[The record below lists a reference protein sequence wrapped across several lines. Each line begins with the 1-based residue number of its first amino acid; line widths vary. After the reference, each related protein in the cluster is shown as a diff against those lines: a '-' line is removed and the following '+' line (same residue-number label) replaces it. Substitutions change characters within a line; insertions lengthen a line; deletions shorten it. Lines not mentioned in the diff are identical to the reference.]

1 MPYLADLH
9 IHSRFSRA
17 TSRAL
22 TFPALAAAGRR
33 KGLAVLGT
41 GDCTHPA
48 WRAEMAEVLTP
59 DGDGLYRLREGDEAV
74 RFLITGEISTI
85 YKADGATRKVH
96 HVVCLPDLDA
106 AERFAARLGRLGNI
120 TSDGRPILGLDSRDL
135 LEVLLEASPA
145 AVLIPAHIWTP
156 WFSVLGS
163 KSGFDRIEDCYRDL
177 AGQIFA
183 VETGLSSDPAMN
195 WTVSALD
202 RYTLVSNS
210 DAHSPGKLGREAN
223 LFAGDPGYTAIMDA
237 LRRRTPDFLG
247 TLEFFPE
254 EGKYHV
260 DGHRKCDF
268 ACTPAESHRLGGRC
282 PVCGGLL
289 TLGVEYRVAALA
301 DRPVGVRPAGAA
313 PFQRLLPLEEVLA
326 EVLEVS
332 AGSKPVARLYEKLLT
347 EIGPELYILREAEAA
362 ELRAAG
368 GELFALAIEKMRAG
382 QVHAAP
388 GYDGEYGV
396 IRIFDAEERA
406 AVVGQNRLFAGL
418 PVTVKAV
425 PAAVP
430 LSAEPVP
437 EYVAPTGLSAEQQ
450 AAVGYPAAP
459 LLITAGPG
467 AGKTRTLTERI
478 ARLVAEGAASESIL
492 ALTFSN
498 RAARELAERLAAR
511 LPGMQPL
518 VATFHRL
525 GLRLCREFF
534 GDVRVQAE
542 DDARDIPR
550 PDDLEALLAAQFADV
565 TDPLAA
571 ADAAVRLTALAPEY
585 AAVKRAQGVV
595 DFLDL
600 LVLPLA
606 YLAGHLD
613 ALASV
618 QSRWRHVLV
627 DEYQD
632 VNVFQYLLLRL
643 LCPPGSSVCVIG
655 DPDQAIYGFRGAD
668 VRYFLRFRADYPDA
682 ATLALTRNYRSAR
695 SIVTA
700 AAQVIAPTS
709 LQAHALWS
717 DRPGPARVSVPALP
731 TPAAEAEYV
740 VQTIEA
746 LLGGI
751 SHFSVDSGRGGDG
764 GTSLGFNDIAVLY
777 RTHAVGEA
785 LLPALERSGIPYQR
799 AARAELF
806 GRPEVRAV
814 LDDLAAQPDDLPAT
828 RALLEAAARA
838 GVTAAAL
845 AEPPWTTL
853 LSRATGSLEAFRTGL
868 ALERDLDIYDPR
880 AARVTLMTVHAAKGL
895 EWEVVFLLGCEAGN
909 FPHPAADADEE
920 RRLFY
925 VGLTRARTHLYCTHA
940 TTRRRGEERVTR
952 EITPFLRDVDPALL
966 HHLTPMPPRRPTGR
980 QLSLGELLG

>member
-1 MPYLADLH
+1 MGFIADLH

-17 TSRAL
+17 TSREL

-33 KGLAVLGT
+33 KGVALIGT

-48 WRAEMAEVLTP
+48 WLDEMAEVLTP
-59 DGDGLYRLREGDEAV
+59 DGDGLYRLRDGDGAT

-96 HVVCLPDLDA
+96 HVVCLPHLDA
-106 AERFAARLGRLGNI
+106 ARRFAARLGRLGNV

-135 LEVLLEASPA
+135 LETLLEADPEA
-145 AVLIPAHIWTP
+145 ALIPAHIWTP

-177 AGQIFA
+177 AGHIFA

-210 DAHSPGKLGREAN
+210 DAHSPGKIGREAN
-223 LFAGDPGYTAIMDA
+223 LFACEPGYTAVMDA
-237 LRRRTPDFLG
+237 LRRRTPEFLG

-260 DGHRKCDF
+260 DGHRKCGF
-268 ACTPAESHRLGGRC
+268 ACPPAESTRLGGRC
-282 PVCGGLL
+282 PVCGGAL

-301 DRPVGVRPAGAA
+301 DRPAGVRPAGAA
-313 PFQRLLPLEEVLA
+313 PFQRLIPLDEVLA
-326 EVLEVS
+326 EVLETS
-332 AGSKPVARLYEKLLT
+332 STSKPVVRLYEKLLA
-347 EIGPELYILREAEAA
+347 EVGPELFILREADPDA
-362 ELRAAG
+362 LRAAG
-368 GELFALAIEKMRAG
+368 GELFALAIAKMRAG
-382 QVHAAP
+382 QVHAEA

-396 IRIFDAEERA
+396 IRIFDDAERA
-406 AVVGQNRLFAGL
+406 AVVGQIQLFAGL
-418 PVTVKAV
+418 PAAAKAA
-425 PAAVP
+425 PASTPVA
-430 LSAEPVP
+430 AEPDP
-437 EYVAPTGLSAEQQ
+437 AYAAPTGLSPEQQ
-450 AAVGYPAAP
+450 AAVDYPPAP

-478 ARLVAEGAASESIL
+478 ARLVEDGAAPETIL
-492 ALTFSN
+492 AVTFSN
-498 RAARELAERLAAR
+498 RAARELAERLATR
-511 LPGMQPL
+511 LPGPQPL

-534 GDVRVQAE
+534 GDVRVLAE
-542 DDARDIPR
+542 EDAVAVPR
-550 PDDLEALLAAQFADV
+550 PDDLETALAAQYADI
-565 TDPLAA
+565 TDPRQA
-571 ADAAVRLTALAPEY
+571 ADAAARLHALAPEY
-585 AAVKRAQGVV
+585 ADWKRARGVV

-606 YLAGHLD
+606 HLAAHPEALAG
-613 ALASV
+613 
-618 QSRWRHVLV
+618 RWAHVLV

-643 LCPPGSSVCVIG
+643 LCPPGSSICAIG
-655 DPDQAIYGFRGAD
+655 DPDQAIYGFRGAE
-668 VRYFLRFRADYPDA
+668 VRYFLRFREDYPDA
-682 ATLALTRNYRSAR
+682 GALALTRNYRSAQ
-695 SIVTA
+695 SIVAA

-717 DRPGPARVSVPALP
+717 DRPGPARIDVPALP
-731 TPAAEAEYV
+731 TPGAEAEYV
-740 VQTIEA
+740 VQTVEA

-764 GTSLGFNDIAVLY
+764 DTALGFGDIAVLY
-777 RTHAVGEA
+777 RSHSVGEA
-785 LLPALERSGIPYQR
+785 LVPALERSGIPYQR
-799 AARAELF
+799 ATRADLL
-806 GRPEVRAV
+806 GAPAVQAV
-814 LDDLAAQPDDLPAT
+814 LADLAAQPDELPAA
-828 RALLEAAARA
+828 RSLLEAAARA
-838 GVTAAAL
+838 GVTEDAL
-845 AEPPWTTL
+845 GELPWTAL
-853 LSRATGSLEAFRTGL
+853 LARATGTLADFRAGL
-868 ALERDLDIYDPR
+868 ALERDLDVYDPR

-895 EWEVVFLLGCEAGN
+895 EWEVVFLLGCEAGS
-909 FPHPAADADEE
+909 FPHPASPEDEE

-940 TTRRRGEERVTR
+940 ATRSRGSERVTR
-952 EITPFLRDVDPALL
+952 DITPFLRDVDPSLL
-966 HHLTPMPPRRPTGR
+966 NHLTPAPPKRPAGR
-980 QLSLGELLG
+980 QLSLGELFG